1 MAWSDSL
8 QDASFRGVRF
18 DVKNMR
24 DSVERAL
31 GVSEYPYK
39 DGADLEDLGAQPR
52 SLQLQAVF
60 WGDDYES
67 RLQTFLEALNKR
79 GSAELVHPVFGSM
92 PNMQVKLYQVNH
104 NEDDPDYCTID
115 IQFLQHSTGNPFF
128 ARDWPLGQADSIFN
142 SIQGMLDSSS
152 NLMESALS
160 PLRTGRR
167 YMSRVKA
174 LGVAA
179 LNMVSV
185 LRGEVTGFT
194 SSTTDF
200 VNFPS
205 AFMND
210 ILSSLSLGSSHAST
224 SASDNATV
232 YTSTPAVAISDWSA
246 IRSQAGSV
254 ATMPDD
260 LITGKVS
267 GPVAMPANITP
278 DDIRELRVMVITSV
292 AIELSQQASDYLSDE
307 TLTAVLTPDDI
318 ETIIN
323 DTRQAIQNAI
333 DANRNA
339 YAPEM
344 SSVSSAGTKVALDY
358 QPVVDALRDIG
369 LSLQVMATAL
379 IQARPPLTRRKV
391 TSAGN
396 LHLIAHLWYGD
407 YTRASELMLLNP
419 LLRDPNNLSAG
430 ELLYAYS
437 E

>member
-24 DSVERAL
+24 DSVERSL

-115 IQFLQHSTGNPFF
+115 IQFLQHSTSNTFF
-128 ARDWPLGQADSIFN
+128 ARDWPLGQADGIFN

-152 NLMESALS
+152 SLMESALS

-174 LGVAA
+174 LGVTA

-200 VNFPS
+200 VNFPT

-224 SASDNATV
+224 SASESAAV
-232 YTSTPAVAISDWSA
+232 YASTPAVAMSDWSA
-246 IRSQAGSV
+246 IRLQAVSV
-254 ATMPDD
+254 ASMPDN

-292 AIELSQQASDYLSDE
+292 AIELSQQASDMLSDE

-318 ETIIN
+318 ETITS

-333 DANRNA
+333 DANRSA
-339 YAPEM
+339 YSPEM
-344 SSVSSAGTKVALDY
+344 LSVSSAGTKVALDY

>member
-24 DSVERAL
+24 DSVERSL

-142 SIQGMLDSSS
+142 NIQGMLDSSS

-174 LGVAA
+174 LGVTA

-185 LRGEVTGFT
+185 LRGEITGFS

-224 SASDNATV
+224 SASESAAV
-232 YTSTPAVAISDWSA
+232 YASTPAVAMSDWSA
-246 IRSQAGSV
+246 IRLQAGSV
-254 ATMPDD
+254 ASMPDN

-292 AIELSQQASDYLSDE
+292 AIELSQQASDMLSDE

-318 ETIIN
+318 ETITR

-333 DANRNA
+333 DANRSA
-339 YAPEM
+339 YSPEM
-344 SSVSSAGTKVALDY
+344 LSVSSAGTKVALDY

>member
-18 DVKNMR
+18 DVKNTR

-79 GSAELVHPVFGSM
+79 GSADLVHPVFGSM

-115 IQFLQHSTGNPFF
+115 IQFLQHSTGNTFF
-128 ARDWPLGQADSIFN
+128 ARDWPQGQADSIFN
-142 SIQGMLDSSS
+142 NIQGMLDSSS
-152 NLMESALS
+152 SLMESALS

-174 LGVAA
+174 LGVTA

-200 VNFPS
+200 VNFPT

-224 SASDNATV
+224 SASDSASV
-232 YTSTPAVAISDWSA
+232 YTSTPAVAMADWA
-246 IRSQAGSV
+246 AVNSQASAV

-267 GPVAMPANITP
+267 GPVDMPANITS
-278 DDIRELRVMVITSV
+278 DDIRELRVMVMTSV
-292 AIELSQQASDYLSDE
+292 AIELSQQASDFLSDE

-318 ETIIN
+318 ETITT
-323 DTRQAIQNAI
+323 DARQAVQNAI

-339 YAPEM
+339 YSPEM

-358 QPVVDALRDIG
+358 QPVIDALRDIG
-369 LSLQVMATAL
+369 LSLQIMATAL
-379 IQARPPLTRRKV
+379 IQARPPLTRRRV
-391 TSAGN
+391 TGAGN